1 MKLKQTMITAH
12 SGCDGTP
19 ENSLDFV
26 RYALSIGIDSFEVDV
41 NIGNNGI
48 LYINHEQDPTGVYKG
63 CTTLEEVMKLML
75 SSEFVKIN
83 CDLKSY
89 NIENDVLK
97 MAKYFKIIDRL
108 IFSGS
113 INLNFVRENRS
124 LFETADIFLN
134 VEKILREQIKL
145 NSINNNQVEIIIFSK
160 EIINTCRELNVNI
173 VNINEKLCT
182 DLFLEKMKMN
192 GIGVSVW
199 TVDDPDRIMFFLKKE
214 IENITTRNAA
224 LAMKLKQG
232 LINNGNKLC

>member
-1 MKLKQTMITAH
+1 
-12 SGCDGTP
+12 
-19 ENSLDFV
+19 
-26 RYALSIGIDSFEVDV
+26 
-41 NIGNNGI
+41 
-48 LYINHEQDPTGVYKG
+48 
-63 CTTLEEVMKLML
+63 
-75 SSEFVKIN
+75 
-83 CDLKSY
+83 
-89 NIENDVLK
+89 

-214 IENITTRNAA
+214 IENITTRNAV